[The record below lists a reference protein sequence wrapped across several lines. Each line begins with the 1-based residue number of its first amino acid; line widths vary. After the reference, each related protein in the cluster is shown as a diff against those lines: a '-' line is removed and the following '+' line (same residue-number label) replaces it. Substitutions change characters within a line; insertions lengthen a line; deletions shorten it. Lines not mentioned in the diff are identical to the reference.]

1 MAAIYGLL
9 KSYTHIGFSCYL
21 SGNAG
26 SLFSQPCFIAPWIR
40 VSQQLVL
47 IYVFSDEMSQV
58 VQQLALESNGVG
70 EFLAQ
75 THCQNRRSL
84 PERMATTEQ
93 STTTKRSSSCPED
106 LSKKCTNSQQ
116 KDEDNEKSK
125 RNSDKGPSR
134 ETWELDSGTHDL
146 GNYEPALQQ
155 LMSAANAKGQSRSSN
170 FLELA
175 NTVSELIILVC

>member
-1 MAAIYGLL
+1 
-9 KSYTHIGFSCYL
+9 
-21 SGNAG
+21 
-26 SLFSQPCFIAPWIR
+26 
-40 VSQQLVL
+40 
-47 IYVFSDEMSQV
+47 MSQV
-58 VQQLALESNGVG
+58 VQQLAREGNDVG

-75 THCQNRRSL
+75 LHGQNRRSL

-93 STTTKRSSSCPED
+93 SSNTTKRSSSCPED
-106 LSKKCTNSQQ
+106 LSKKCANSQQ
-116 KDEDNEKSK
+116 KDEENEKGK

-175 NTVSELIILVC
+175 NTVSETTILVS

>member
-1 MAAIYGLL
+1 
-9 KSYTHIGFSCYL
+9 
-21 SGNAG
+21 
-26 SLFSQPCFIAPWIR
+26 
-40 VSQQLVL
+40 
-47 IYVFSDEMSQV
+47 MSEV
-58 VQQLALESNGVG
+58 VQQLAVEGNRVG

-75 THCQNRRSL
+75 IHCQNRHSL
-84 PERMATTEQ
+84 PDRMATTEQ
-93 STTTKRSSSCPED
+93 HTTTTKRSSSCPED
-106 LSKKCTNSQQ
+106 LAKKCTNSQQ
-116 KDEDNEKSK
+116 KDDEEEKSK

-175 NTVSELIILVC
+175 NTVSETISVLS

>member
-1 MAAIYGLL
+1 
-9 KSYTHIGFSCYL
+9 
-21 SGNAG
+21 
-26 SLFSQPCFIAPWIR
+26 
-40 VSQQLVL
+40 
-47 IYVFSDEMSQV
+47 MSEA
-58 VQQLALESNGVG
+58 VQQLAVEGSHVG

-75 THCQNRRSL
+75 IHSQNHHSL
-84 PERMATTEQ
+84 PDRMATTEQ
-93 STTTKRSSSCPED
+93 HTSTTKRSSSCPED
-106 LSKKCTNSQQ
+106 LAKKCSNTQPNDD
-116 KDEDNEKSK
+116 KNAKSK

-175 NTVSELIILVC
+175 NTVREIISIYYIKHQ